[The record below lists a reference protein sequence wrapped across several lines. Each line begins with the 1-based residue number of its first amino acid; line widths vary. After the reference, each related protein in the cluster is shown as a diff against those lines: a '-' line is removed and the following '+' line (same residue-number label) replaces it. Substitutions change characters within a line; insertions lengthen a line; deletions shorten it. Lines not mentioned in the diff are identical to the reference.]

1 MYAVIMAGGQ
11 GARFWPRSRKKRP
24 KQLLDIVGSESMIR
38 QTVDRLLPFVDPEN
52 VYVVTGIEHVE
63 ELIGHIQ
70 DVPSENIIAEPVGR
84 NTAPCIGLAA
94 MRLKKRDPESVMA
107 VLPADHV
114 ILDKDIFL
122 ETLRNACEVAKSG
135 DYIITLGMTP
145 DRPET
150 GYGYIKKG
158 SVVREGTVP
167 DLRPSPFC
175 PPLNKGGT
183 KGGVESGLSQ
193 TRFEAYHVERFVE
206 KPDRATAEQYVKS
219 GEYLWNAGMFVFKV
233 STILKAIE
241 RHMPDLYLGL
251 LRLEPALGR
260 EEQERALNDVY
271 GELPSVSID
280 YGVMEK
286 ADNVLVIPSTFG
298 WNDVGSWTAIDDLLP
313 RDEQGVVAHAEHISI
328 DTKDCIIYSPKKLVA
343 TIGVSNLIVVET
355 EDALL
360 ICDKSRAQDVKKVV
374 EMLEKEGKEQYL

>member
-11 GARFWPRSRKKRP
+11 GTRFWPRSRRKRP

-38 QTVDRLLPFVDPEN
+38 QTVDRLLPFIKSED
-52 VYVVTGIEHVE
+52 VYVVTGMGHVE
-63 ELIGHIQ
+63 ELVGHIPN
-70 DVPSENIIAEPVGR
+70 VPVENIIAEPIGR

-94 MRLKKRDPESVMA
+94 MSLNRIDPEGVMA

-114 ILDKDIFL
+114 ILDKVGFL
-122 ETLRNACEVAKSG
+122 ETLRFAGEIAKSG
-135 DYIITLGMTP
+135 DFIITLGMTP

-158 SVVREGTVP
+158 SAVGAYGHTPVAH
-167 DLRPSPFC
+167 
-175 PPLNKGGT
+175 K
-183 KGGVESGLSQ
+183 VEK
-193 TRFEAYHVERFVE
+193 FVE
-206 KPDRATAEQYVKS
+206 KPDRETAEEYVKS

-241 RHMPDLYLGL
+241 KYMPELYIGL
-251 LRLEPALGR
+251 LRLGPALGTV
-260 EEQERALNDVY
+260 EQEKALSEIY
-271 GELPSVSID
+271 GGLPSVSID

-298 WNDVGSWTAIDDLLP
+298 WNDVGSWTAIDDILP
-313 RDEQGVVAHAEHISI
+313 RDEHGVVAHAEHISI

-374 EMLEKEGKEQYL
+374 EILEREGRYRYL

>member
-1 MYAVIMAGGQ
+1 MA
-11 GARFWPRSRKKRP
+11 
-24 KQLLDIVGSESMIR
+24 L
-38 QTVDRLLPFVDPEN
+38 
-52 VYVVTGIEHVE
+52 
-63 ELIGHIQ
+63 
-70 DVPSENIIAEPVGR
+70 
-84 NTAPCIGLAA
+84 
-94 MRLKKRDPESVMA
+94 
-107 VLPADHV
+107 
-114 ILDKDIFL
+114 
-122 ETLRNACEVAKSG
+122 
-135 DYIITLGMTP
+135 
-145 DRPET
+145 
-150 GYGYIKKG
+150 
-158 SVVREGTVP
+158 
-167 DLRPSPFC
+167 PFC
-175 PPLNKGGT
+175 PPLIRGDKR
-183 KGGVESGLSQ
+183 GVESGLSQ